1 MTLIKKNILE
11 DLKEYVGSKGKY
23 TPLVKM
29 TTLYINDERIK
40 DYIIVD
46 TPGTNDPIIS
56 RGQKTKE
63 FLGKCDYIIFLSYSS
78 QFLDNNDRII
88 SVKNYLEIQKKLLIE
103 LYMLEIRNPDYKDVL
118 EYIEEKLEDERNFIN
133 YIMELDF
140 MEFLFG
146 GREKN
151 KKIREFYGIDRKKN
165 IEVDVLQEMKGN
177 IEKIKYSINPAS
189 LNKIL
194 LQYRLNNEKIPEY
207 YLDGSGE
214 KIYENFKILKA
225 FLKIKSGRKNDLE
238 REIELTVK
246 NLSRELEV

>member
-1 MTLIKKNILE
+1 MWNWMDRYFIEGKNKIINGGVVHKIHYSYEIEFEKKIKELYFKVLDYKTNSDDILVNKIN
-11 DLKEYVGSKGKY
+11 LLFLAKE
-23 TPLVKM
+23 LV
-29 TTLYINDERIK
+29 
-40 DYIIVD
+40 
-46 TPGTNDPIIS
+46 
-56 RGQKTKE
+56 
-63 FLGKCDYIIFLSYSS
+63 F
-78 QFLDNNDRII
+78 FLDNNDRIV

-151 KKIREFYGIDRKKN
+151 KKISEFYGIDRKKN

-238 REIELTVK
+238 REIELVVK

>member
-1 MTLIKKNILE
+1 MEGLFIK
-11 DLKEYVGSKGKY
+11 
-23 TPLVKM
+23 
-29 TTLYINDERIK
+29 
-40 DYIIVD
+40 YIIHMKLNLKKKIKELYFKVLD
-46 TPGTNDPIIS
+46 YKTNSDDILVNKINLLFLA
-56 RGQKTKE
+56 KE
-63 FLGKCDYIIFLSYSS
+63 LVF
-78 QFLDNNDRII
+78 FLDNNDRII

>member
-1 MTLIKKNILE
+1 MDRYFIEGKNKIINGGIVHKIHYSYEIEFEKKIKELYFKVLDYKTNSDDILVNKIN
-11 DLKEYVGSKGKY
+11 LLFLAKE
-23 TPLVKM
+23 LV
-29 TTLYINDERIK
+29 
-40 DYIIVD
+40 
-46 TPGTNDPIIS
+46 
-56 RGQKTKE
+56 
-63 FLGKCDYIIFLSYSS
+63 F
-78 QFLDNNDRII
+78 FLDNNDRIV

-177 IEKIKYSINPAS
+177 IEKIKYSINPSS

-238 REIELTVK
+238 REIELVVK

>member
-1 MTLIKKNILE
+1 MDRYFIEGKNKIINGGVVHKIHYSYEIEFEKKIKELYFKVLDYKTNSDDILVNKIN
-11 DLKEYVGSKGKY
+11 LLFLAKE
-23 TPLVKM
+23 LV
-29 TTLYINDERIK
+29 
-40 DYIIVD
+40 
-46 TPGTNDPIIS
+46 
-56 RGQKTKE
+56 
-63 FLGKCDYIIFLSYSS
+63 F
-78 QFLDNNDRII
+78 FLDNNDRIV

-133 YIMELDF
+133 YIMESDF

-165 IEVDVLQEMKGN
+165 IEVDVLQERKGN

-238 REIELTVK
+238 REIELVVK

>member
-1 MTLIKKNILE
+1 MDRYFIEGKNKIINGGVVHKIHYSYEIEFEKKIKELYFKVLDYKTNSDDILVNKIN
-11 DLKEYVGSKGKY
+11 LLFLAKE
-23 TPLVKM
+23 LV
-29 TTLYINDERIK
+29 
-40 DYIIVD
+40 
-46 TPGTNDPIIS
+46 
-56 RGQKTKE
+56 
-63 FLGKCDYIIFLSYSS
+63 F
-78 QFLDNNDRII
+78 FLDNNDRIV

-238 REIELTVK
+238 REIELVVK

>member
-1 MTLIKKNILE
+1 MDRYFIEGKNKIINGGIVHKIHYSYEIEFEKKIKELYFKVLDYKTNSDDILVNKIN
-11 DLKEYVGSKGKY
+11 LLFLAKEWV
-23 TPLVKM
+23 
-29 TTLYINDERIK
+29 
-40 DYIIVD
+40 
-46 TPGTNDPIIS
+46 
-56 RGQKTKE
+56 
-63 FLGKCDYIIFLSYSS
+63 F
-78 QFLDNNDRII
+78 FLDNNDRIV

-133 YIMELDF
+133 YIMESDF

-238 REIELTVK
+238 REIELVVK

>member
-1 MTLIKKNILE
+1 MDRYFIEGKNKIINGGVVHKIHYSYEIEFEKKIKELYFKVLDYKTNSDDILVNKINLLFLAKELI
-11 DLKEYVGSKGKY
+11 
-23 TPLVKM
+23 
-29 TTLYINDERIK
+29 
-40 DYIIVD
+40 
-46 TPGTNDPIIS
+46 
-56 RGQKTKE
+56 
-63 FLGKCDYIIFLSYSS
+63 F
-78 QFLDNNDRII
+78 FLDNNDRIV

-151 KKIREFYGIDRKKN
+151 KKISEFYGIDRKKN

-238 REIELTVK
+238 REIELVVK

>member
-1 MTLIKKNILE
+1 MDRYFIEGKNKIINGGVVHKIHYSYEIEFEKKIKELYFKVLDYKTNSDDILVNKINLLFLAKELI
-11 DLKEYVGSKGKY
+11 
-23 TPLVKM
+23 
-29 TTLYINDERIK
+29 
-40 DYIIVD
+40 
-46 TPGTNDPIIS
+46 
-56 RGQKTKE
+56 
-63 FLGKCDYIIFLSYSS
+63 F
-78 QFLDNNDRII
+78 FLDNNDRIV

-103 LYMLEIRNPDYKDVL
+103 LYMLEIRNPDYK
-118 EYIEEKLEDERNFIN
+118 EEKLEDERNFIN

-151 KKIREFYGIDRKKN
+151 KKISEFYGIDRKKN

-238 REIELTVK
+238 REIELVVK

>member
-1 MTLIKKNILE
+1 MAKELI
-11 DLKEYVGSKGKY
+11 
-23 TPLVKM
+23 
-29 TTLYINDERIK
+29 
-40 DYIIVD
+40 
-46 TPGTNDPIIS
+46 
-56 RGQKTKE
+56 
-63 FLGKCDYIIFLSYSS
+63 F
-78 QFLDNNDRII
+78 FLDNNDRIV

-238 REIELTVK
+238 REIELVVK

>member
-1 MTLIKKNILE
+1 MDRYFIEGKNKIINGGVVHKIHYSYEIEFEKKIKELYFKVLDYKTNSDDILVNKINLLFLAKELI
-11 DLKEYVGSKGKY
+11 
-23 TPLVKM
+23 
-29 TTLYINDERIK
+29 
-40 DYIIVD
+40 
-46 TPGTNDPIIS
+46 
-56 RGQKTKE
+56 
-63 FLGKCDYIIFLSYSS
+63 F
-78 QFLDNNDRII
+78 FLDNNDRIV

-238 REIELTVK
+238 REIELVVK

>member
-1 MTLIKKNILE
+1 MDRYFIEGKNKIINGGVVHKIHYSYEIEFEKKIKELYFKVLDYKTNSDDILVNKIN
-11 DLKEYVGSKGKY
+11 LLFLAKE
-23 TPLVKM
+23 LV
-29 TTLYINDERIK
+29 
-40 DYIIVD
+40 
-46 TPGTNDPIIS
+46 
-56 RGQKTKE
+56 
-63 FLGKCDYIIFLSYSS
+63 F
-78 QFLDNNDRII
+78 FLDNNDRIV

-194 LQYRLNNEKIPEY
+194 LQYR
-207 YLDGSGE
+207 
-214 KIYENFKILKA
+214 
-225 FLKIKSGRKNDLE
+225 KNT
-238 REIELTVK
+238 RI
-246 NLSRELEV
+246 LSRWKWRKDIRKF

>member
-1 MTLIKKNILE
+1 MDRYFIEGKNKIINGGVVHKIHYSYEIEFEKKIKELYFKVLDYKTNSDDILVNKIN
-11 DLKEYVGSKGKY
+11 LLFLAKE
-23 TPLVKM
+23 LV
-29 TTLYINDERIK
+29 
-40 DYIIVD
+40 
-46 TPGTNDPIIS
+46 
-56 RGQKTKE
+56 
-63 FLGKCDYIIFLSYSS
+63 F
-78 QFLDNNDRII
+78 FLDNNDRIV

-214 KIYENFKILKA
+214 KIYENVKILKA

-238 REIELTVK
+238 REIELVVK

>member
-1 MTLIKKNILE
+1 MDRYFIEGKNKIINGGVVHKIHYSYEIEFEKKIKELYFKVLDYKTNSDDILVNKINLLFLATE
-11 DLKEYVGSKGKY
+11 
-23 TPLVKM
+23 LV
-29 TTLYINDERIK
+29 
-40 DYIIVD
+40 
-46 TPGTNDPIIS
+46 
-56 RGQKTKE
+56 
-63 FLGKCDYIIFLSYSS
+63 F
-78 QFLDNNDRII
+78 FLDNNDRII

>member
-1 MTLIKKNILE
+1 MDRYFIEGKNKIINGGVVHKIHYSYEIEFEKKIKELYFKVLDYKTNSDDILVNKIN
-11 DLKEYVGSKGKY
+11 LLFLAKE
-23 TPLVKM
+23 LV
-29 TTLYINDERIK
+29 
-40 DYIIVD
+40 
-46 TPGTNDPIIS
+46 
-56 RGQKTKE
+56 
-63 FLGKCDYIIFLSYSS
+63 F
-78 QFLDNNDRII
+78 FLDNNDRIV

-214 KIYENFKILKA
+214 KIYENFKILKK
-225 FLKIKSGRKNDLE
+225 FLKNKSGRKNDLE
-238 REIELTVK
+238 REIELVVK

>member
-1 MTLIKKNILE
+1 MDRYFIEGKNKIINGGVVHKIYYSYEIEFEKKIKELYFKVLDYKTNSDDILVNKIN
-11 DLKEYVGSKGKY
+11 LLLLAKE
-23 TPLVKM
+23 LV
-29 TTLYINDERIK
+29 
-40 DYIIVD
+40 
-46 TPGTNDPIIS
+46 
-56 RGQKTKE
+56 
-63 FLGKCDYIIFLSYSS
+63 F
-78 QFLDNNDRII
+78 FLDNNDRIV

-238 REIELTVK
+238 REIELVVK